1 MRRQGGGTR
10 DTLGSDWLTH
20 LVTDRGDALALG
32 QRLVA
37 VLETGLRTATYKL
50 ATLMALIDHCVEHVP
65 ADPSAPLEVPI
76 RDLAERVFALYW
88 PQVRTL
94 DGVGELRQTTQS
106 RARVIDAVKRVRLAS
121 GAGPTTAPEVAR
133 LRSPAAYD
141 AAIDSIVHTLV
152 RQPLPRLQH
161 LPGKAQSP
169 TFLYDDAWMGEGVSL
184 RTIEG
189 RGGVVVLYPGVA
201 SGLARLS
208 GLLRPMLEILW
219 VQDVV
224 RLNAALLDERV
235 DIEAHLFG
243 QERIGLSRVRE
254 ALFDEF
260 GPRCFYCGVRLT
272 SSSPVDHVLPWSR
285 VGLDGLANL
294 VASCTRCN
302 GNKTNALPEPA
313 FVVKALSR
321 GEQVLTRIG
330 SGIAWPVQYERTR
343 NAARGLYLSSPS
355 GTPLWRSRD
364 DFGAVGPDFVWLDSV
379 SVIFDA

>member
-1 MRRQGGGTR
+1 M
-10 DTLGSDWLTH
+10 
-20 LVTDRGDALALG
+20 TDNGDALALG

-50 ATLMALIDHCVEHVP
+50 AALMALLDHCVEHVP
-65 ADPSAPLEVPI
+65 SDPALPLEVPL
-76 RDLAERVFALYW
+76 RDLAERVFSLYW

-94 DGVGELRQTTQS
+94 DGVGELRQSTQV
-106 RARVIDAVKRVRLAS
+106 RARIIDAVKQVRVAS

-141 AAIDSIVHTLV
+141 TAIDNIVHTLV

-169 TFLYDDAWMGEGVSL
+169 TFLYEDAWMGEGVSL
-184 RTIEG
+184 RAIER
-189 RGGVVVLYPGVA
+189 RGAVVVLYPGVA

-235 DIEAHLFG
+235 DIDAHLFG
-243 QERIGLSRVRE
+243 QQRIGLSRVRE

-260 GPRCFYCGVRLT
+260 GPRCFYCGAGLS
-272 SSSPVDHVLPWSR
+272 SSSPIDHVLPWSR

-294 VASCTRCN
+294 VTACTRCN
-302 GNKTNALPEPA
+302 SNKSNALPEPPLVA
-313 FVVKALSR
+313 EALGR
-321 GEQVLTRIG
+321 GEQVLVRIG
-330 SGIAWPVQYERTR
+330 SGIAWPAQYDRTR

-355 GTPLWRSRD
+355 GTPLWRARD
-364 DFGAVGPDFVWLDSV
+364 EFVAVGPDFVWPDSV
-379 SVIFDA
+379 PIVFRG

>member
-1 MRRQGGGTR
+1 MT
-10 DTLGSDWLTH
+10 GS
-20 LVTDRGDALALG
+20 GDALALG

-50 ATLMALIDHCVEHVP
+50 ATLVALIDHCVEHVP
-65 ADPSAPLEVPI
+65 AHSAASLTVPI

-94 DGVGELRQTTQS
+94 EGVGDLRQSTQP
-106 RARVIDAVKRVRLAS
+106 RARIVEAVKSVRLAS

-141 AAIDSIVHTLV
+141 AAIDSIMHTLV

-169 TFLYDDAWMGEGVSL
+169 TFLYDDSWMGEGVSL
-184 RTIEG
+184 RTIAR
-189 RGGVVVLYPGVA
+189 RGGVVELYTGVA
-201 SGLARLS
+201 SDLARLS

-224 RLNAALLDERV
+224 RLNAVLLDDRI

-243 QERIGLSRVRE
+243 QQRIGLKRVRE

-260 GPRCFYCGVRLT
+260 GSRCFYCGVGLS

-294 VASCTRCN
+294 VAACTRCN
-302 GNKTNALPEPA
+302 GSKSSALPEPTLVA
-313 FVVKALSR
+313 EALSR
-321 GEQVLTRIG
+321 GELVLARIG
-330 SGIAWPVQYERTR
+330 SGIAWPVQYDRTR

-355 GTPLWRSRD
+355 GTPLWSSRD
-364 DFGAVGPDFVWLDSV
+364 QFGMVGPDLVWRDSV
-379 SVIFDA
+379 VVLLDG